1 MSVTFRCKCGRWIR
15 LTADEP
21 LARCPNCLRT
31 VSRPTWL
38 WWGLGSGAAV
48 LALVMVAASVWPRAT
63 VEEAQV
69 ELPAMTPTTSAR
81 LTAPTAAKPTETTP
95 PVTRPTPP
103 APPTQPAVPHPTPSA
118 PALVPDLPRVG
129 KLVVEPAGKYKE
141 GDTFVQQVTVV
152 RSSSFGVLGIVT
164 TQAAEYLLTSKLE
177 VTKVNADG
185 SFVVTQTV
193 QIGKLHDA
201 TADMKQPLTDALK
214 SAEGAKFELAVGPN
228 GKVTALK
235 GLADP
240 VNVKLG
246 RDAEQ
251 QTLRLWSILDADA
264 WKELAG
270 MTFFQPDKPGL
281 GMKWNRDF
289 THDWGALGS
298 WLGRTD
304 YATAAKPEKN
314 GQHKVDYVHAIS
326 HRPAK
331 GPGNLPFTI
340 KESAF
345 PRVVAGG
352 TLRYDAATNRVAA
365 AEELFHVRGGVV
377 VSFGG
382 TDATVEVE
390 EQQKFRLT
398 ASEVKP
404 RELIGQVPKK

>member
-1 MSVTFRCKCGRWIR
+1 MSVTVLCRCGRWVR
-15 LTADEP
+15 SDA
-21 LARCPNCLRT
+21 AVVRCPNCFRT
-31 VSRPTWL
+31 LSRPMAM
-38 WWGLGSGAAV
+38 WWVLGSMAAV
-48 LALVMVAASVWPRAT
+48 LAVTAVVASVWPRTAG
-63 VEEAQV
+63 EEARA
-69 ELPAMTPTTSAR
+69 ELPATTPTTSVR
-81 LTAPTAAKPTETTP
+81 TTPTAPKPTEATP
-95 PVTRPTPP
+95 PVTQPTIRNPPTPPVVIPSPTPP
-103 APPTQPAVPHPTPSA
+103 A
-118 PALVPDLPRVG
+118 PDLPRVG

-152 RSSSFGVLGIVT
+152 RSSAFGVLGLVT
-164 TQAAEYLLTSKLE
+164 TQTAEYVITSKLE
-177 VTKVNADG
+177 VSKVNADG
-185 SFVVTQTV
+185 SMTVIQTV
-193 QIGKLHDA
+193 QTGKLLEA

-214 SAEGAKFELAVGPN
+214 AAEGAKFELAVAPN

-246 RDAEQ
+246 REVEQ
-251 QTLRLWSILDADA
+251 QTLRLWSVLDTDA
-264 WKELAG
+264 WKEFAG

-289 THDWGALGS
+289 THDWGAIGS

-304 YATAAKPEKN
+304 YTTAAKPEKD
-314 GQHKVDYVHAIS
+314 GRHKIDYVHAIS

-331 GPGNLPFTI
+331 GPGNLPFTV
-340 KESAF
+340 KQVSF
-345 PRVVAGG
+345 PAVKAGG
-352 TLRYDAATNRVAA
+352 TLRYDAATSRMTA
-365 AEELFHVRGGVV
+365 AEELFHVRGGVL

-404 RELIGQVPKK
+404 RELVGRVPKK